1 MTTPIPDG
9 TADMSELVDATIPRV
24 DLVGQAA
31 NGHSFIIAKSA
42 DAPNLVPASMVRDLI
57 AKADD
62 EAAEPADIDLTE
74 PLADGDGTGGDS
86 SETDPGSAA
95 WEAVDAATARK
106 WTAVLQ
112 RAKHAM
118 ETLAARES
126 TEAAVSGDWDDQS
139 NAYDLEDAASAVD
152 YAISVLAPFAVSE
165 QFEAELAAELVGKAV
180 AGLDPAALD
189 TVEAFA
195 PIVKAGRSLSSANEA
210 ALRSAA
216 EAIQKVLASL
226 PPAPDETLVKEAP
239 VADKEPAPVAKAD
252 ALVAV
257 YTQDGELLGA
267 VNPADLTELSTGKPA
282 PEAAADAAGA
292 DAGAGG
298 DAGDDAA
305 AADAAAGDGGD
316 ADARTIPGTN
326 TVQSPP
332 ADDGTDVTKAT
343 ADAVAIAIKEAFGP
357 IVKQLAE
364 TAQLGEV
371 VKGLQDRVEAFGRQP
386 DDRTSPLLNGA
397 TGLPGL
403 ASRDGNVADPLAEL
417 KKAVADATTPDAITK
432 AKSELAYAEIRA
444 RFV

>member
-1 MTTPIPDG
+1 MTNPIPADV
-9 TADMSELVDATIPRV
+9 ADMSELVDATIPRV

-31 NGHSFIIAKSA
+31 NGHRFLLAKSA
-42 DAPNLVPASMVRDLI
+42 DEPQNLVPADTVRGLI

-74 PLADGDGTGGDS
+74 PLADGDGTGKDS

-112 RAKHAM
+112 RAQHAL

-165 QFEAELAAELVGKAV
+165 QFEAEMAAELVGKAV
-180 AGLDPAALD
+180 AGLDLAALD
-189 TVEAFA
+189 TVEALA
-195 PIVKAGRSLSSANEA
+195 PIAKAGRSLSSANEA

-226 PPAPDETLVKEAP
+226 PAAPDELTKEAP
-239 VADKEPAPVAKAD
+239 VADIKPAAVEKAD

-282 PEAAADAAGA
+282 PEAA
-292 DAGAGG
+292 
-298 DAGDDAA
+298 DDAA
-305 AADAAAGDGGD
+305 AADAGDGGD
-316 ADARTIPGTN
+316 AGTDAAAADAQTIPGTN

-332 ADDGTDVTKAT
+332 AADDGTDVTKAT
-343 ADAVAIAIKEAFGP
+343 VDAVAIALKEVFAP
-357 IVKQLAE
+357 IVKQLADH
-364 TAQLGEV
+364 AQLGEV

-386 DDRTSPLLNGA
+386 DDRTSPLLNGG
-397 TGLPGL
+397 TGVSGL
-403 ASRDGNVADPLAEL
+403 ASRDGHVADPLADL
-417 KKAVADATTPDAITK
+417 KKAVEAATTPDAITK
-432 AKSELAYAEIRA
+432 AKSELAYAEIRS
-444 RFV
+444 RFL

>member
-1 MTTPIPDG
+1 
-9 TADMSELVDATIPRV
+9 MSELVDATIPRV

-31 NGHSFIIAKSA
+31 NGHRFLLAKSA
-42 DAPNLVPASMVRDLI
+42 AEPQNLVPADTVRGLI

-74 PLADGDGTGGDS
+74 PLADGDGTGKDS

-112 RAKHAM
+112 RAQHAL

-139 NAYDLEDAASAVD
+139 NAYDLEDAASAVN

-165 QFEAELAAELVGKAV
+165 QFEAEMAAEAVGKAV
-180 AGLDPAALD
+180 AGLDLAALD

-195 PIVKAGRSLSSANEA
+195 PIVKAGRTLSSANEA

-216 EAIQKVLASL
+216 DAIQKVLASL
-226 PPAPDETLVKEAP
+226 PAAPDAELTKEAHVDP
-239 VADKEPAPVAKAD
+239 LTTEPAPVAKAD

-267 VNPADLTELSTGKPA
+267 VSPADLTELSTGKPA
-282 PEAAADAAGA
+282 PEATADAAGA

-305 AADAAAGDGGD
+305 AADAAAGAGGD
-316 ADARTIPGTN
+316 AEARTIPGTN

-332 ADDGTDVTKAT
+332 AADDGTDVTKAT
-343 ADAVAIAIKEAFGP
+343 AAAVADAIKEAFGP
-357 IVKQLAE
+357 IVKQLADS
-364 TAQLGEV
+364 AQLGEV
-371 VKGLQDRVEAFGRQP
+371 VKGLQDRVDAFGRQP

-397 TGLPGL
+397 TGVPGL
-403 ASRDGNVADPLAEL
+403 ASRDGHVADPLADL
-417 KKAVADATTPDAITK
+417 KKAVETANTPEAVTK

-444 RFV
+444 RFA